1 MYETIIIIV
10 ASLVT
15 FILTLAASRM
25 AGILALLTE
34 THELLGTVLSAL
46 QDSKLTTDEIATI
59 VKEAK
64 DVLAAAKKIG
74 KKG

>member
-1 MYETIIIIV
+1 MYETALIVV

-15 FILTLAASRM
+15 FILTLAASKM
-25 AGILALLTE
+25 AGVLAVLTE
-34 THELLGTVLSAL
+34 VRELLGAVLSAL